1 MAKSKS
7 SVEGQGTLSREM
19 NLLQITAIG
28 LGAMIG
34 AGVFILTGIAAG
46 QAGPALILV
55 FALNGIIAVIIG
67 ACYAELASA
76 MPRAGGPYYW
86 LKEAIGPRWG
96 FFAGWMSWFANIL
109 ACSLYALGFG
119 VFAEKMLEGCCG
131 SFLPGS
137 QPLSLA
143 IAIIIML
150 IFLFVNYRGADE
162 AGWTEVVITGTKLA
176 ILFAFGLFGLSI
188 VFGENNTSPA
198 FTPFFPE
205 GAVGVLSAMGLTFIA
220 FEGYEIIT
228 RSAEEV
234 ENPEKNIPRAIF
246 LSIGAAV
253 ILYLMIALV
262 VLGTTQAPQGE
273 PVYLYLGR
281 LGELGMV
288 ETAGQ
293 LLPYGKLVML
303 VAGLASTG
311 SALNATL
318 YSASRVSFAM
328 GRGGD
333 LPTFLAR
340 ISPRRRTPH
349 LAIAATGALSITML
363 LLLPIREVAAS
374 TSLMFLLLFALV
386 CYSLIRL
393 RHKQPELKR
402 PFRLPLV
409 PFLPWVG
416 VVSCVVLSFALM
428 DLSLSAWITA
438 GIWIVIGVVV
448 KHRLTRNAKCST

>member
-1 MAKSKS
+1 MEKSKS
-7 SVEGQGTLSREM
+7 SVEGQATLSREM

-55 FALNGIIAVIIG
+55 FALNGIIAIIIG

-86 LKEAIGPRWG
+86 LKVAIGPRWG

-119 VFAEKMLEGCCG
+119 AFAAKLLDGCCG
-131 SFLPGS
+131 SFLPAS

-150 IFLFVNYRGADE
+150 VFLFVNYRGADE

-176 ILFAFGLFGLSI
+176 ILFAFGLVGLTFVI
-188 VFGENNTSPA
+188 GENNVSQA
-198 FTPFFPE
+198 LTPFFPE

-234 ENPEKNIPRAIF
+234 RNPEKNIPRAIF
-246 LSIGAAV
+246 LSIGTAV
-253 ILYLMIALV
+253 ILYLIIALV
-262 VLGTTQAPQGE
+262 MLGTTQAPQGE
-273 PVYLYLGR
+273 PVHLYLGR

-328 GRGGD
+328 GRGQD

-340 ISPRRRTPH
+340 IAPLRRTPH
-349 LAIAATGALSITML
+349 LAIAATGVLSITML

-416 VVSCVVLSFALM
+416 VVSCVGLSFALM
-428 DLSLSAWITA
+428 NLSLSAWITA
-438 GIWIVIGVVV
+438 GIWILIGIVVN
-448 KHRLTRNAKCST
+448 HRMNS

>member
-1 MAKSKS
+1 MEKPKY
-7 SVEGQGTLSREM
+7 SVDGQVTLSREM

-28 LGAMIG
+28 VGAMIG
-34 AGVFILTGIAAG
+34 AGVFVLTGIAAG

-55 FALNGIIAVIIG
+55 FALNGIIVVIVG

-76 MPRAGGPYYW
+76 MPRTGGPYYW
-86 LKEAIGPRWG
+86 LKAAIGPRWG

-119 VFAEKMLEGCCG
+119 AFAEKMLEVCCI
-131 SFLPGS
+131 SFLPAS
-137 QPLSLA
+137 QQLSLP

-150 IFLFVNYRGADE
+150 VFLFVNYRGAVE
-162 AGWTEVVITGTKLA
+162 AGWTEVVITGAKLA
-176 ILFAFGLFGLSI
+176 ILFAFGLFGLTI
-188 VFGENNTSPA
+188 VIGENNISQA

-234 ENPEKNIPRAIF
+234 KNPEKNIFRAIF
-246 LSIGAAV
+246 LSIGTAV
-253 ILYLMIALV
+253 ILYLMIAV
-262 VLGTTQAPQGE
+262 VMLGTTQAPQGE

-281 LGELGMV
+281 LGELGMI
-288 ETAGQ
+288 ETTGQ

-328 GRGGD
+328 GRGRD
-333 LPTFLAR
+333 LPTSLAR
-340 ISPRRRTPH
+340 IASARRTPH
-349 LAIAATGALSITML
+349 LAIATTCVLSMTML
-363 LLLPIREVAAS
+363 LLLRIREVAAS

-386 CYSLIRL
+386 CYSLISL
-393 RHKQPELKR
+393 RHKQPGVKR
-402 PFRLPLV
+402 SFRVPLV
-409 PFLPWVG
+409 PLLPWAG

-438 GIWIVIGVVV
+438 TIWIVIGVVGN
-448 KHRLTRNAKCST
+448 HRMPGKQ